1 MQCLCCNTDFLTPS
15 QVEAHLEFMEHLQ
28 CSVLDGKLDWMDANI
43 PAKPPHCAQCDEA
56 FVSDSDMKTHEKRH
70 HRADHGFT
78 ADQVDLLTTLSQSC
92 NLTLPPRLEAVEGRV
107 LMLLSSNDFAIVQV
121 PMGDGQDQ
129 FVNVL
134 FDRSR
139 LYMGGKAVPSCLSKA
154 ISPGCPVGVDAVL
167 MEPRIPGFSN
177 NVSYYATGVTLGDR
191 EEYVADSRPYAS
203 LKAELWSTIEEAVRL
218 CKAKMLVELEQ
229 YSQGKGA
236 GLFHRHPEQVSG
248 FGTVVKKN
256 QNVMVIRMGM
266 EPRYALKIL
275 DSVPLTDDPNYQS
288 YDETFEV
295 GDAVNFHALLMD
307 AERVVQYLCTAA
319 WSAVASPRLPRH
331 CLTPVATN
339 LYNTLAASYCAD
351 VSELANLD
359 MSGVLVPSTY
369 DAVGFN
375 DIADLAADDSLAEPM
390 DDDDLVDHTNIVDQI
405 TVEGQ
410 NGESSGGGL
419 GGGFTKIKLASFAQS
434 LHK

>member
-1 MQCLCCNTDFLTPS
+1 MLCSVFSALTSPPPVRVCLVGFLWGFGS
-15 QVEAHLEFMEHLQ
+15 HLQ
-28 CSVLDGKLDWMDANI
+28 VFH
-43 PAKPPHCAQCDEA
+43 P
-56 FVSDSDMKTHEKRH
+56 T
-70 HRADHGFT
+70 
-78 ADQVDLLTTLSQSC
+78 
-92 NLTLPPRLEAVEGRV
+92 
-107 LMLLSSNDFAIVQV
+107 
-121 PMGDGQDQ
+121 
-129 FVNVL
+129 
-134 FDRSR
+134 
-139 LYMGGKAVPSCLSKA
+139 
-154 ISPGCPVGVDAVL
+154 
-167 MEPRIPGFSN
+167 
-177 NVSYYATGVTLGDR
+177 
-191 EEYVADSRPYAS
+191 
-203 LKAELWSTIEEAVRL
+203 
-218 CKAKMLVELEQ
+218 AKMLVELEQ

-307 AERVVQYLCTAA
+307 TERVVQSLCTAA

-375 DIADLAADDSLAEPM
+375 DIADLAALYGS
-390 DDDDLVDHTNIVDQI
+390 
-405 TVEGQ
+405 
-410 NGESSGGGL
+410 
-419 GGGFTKIKLASFAQS
+419 K
-434 LHK
+434 